1 MFNST
6 VLHFKDLVAALKRQG
21 HEISEIFFL
30 LTKQLFLV
38 STDVPHKDFIFGVFL
53 RSY

>member
-6 VLHFKDLVAALKRQG
+6 VLHFKDLVAERQG
-21 HEISEIFFL
+21 HEISDFFFL